1 MRVLGVDYGTVRVGL
16 ALSDELGMLATPLEV
31 VPAPKAFSRIKEIVT
46 EKQAGLIIMGMPRNM
61 DGSYGFKAE
70 EVKKFAESLGKQ
82 LSIPIK
88 FWDERLTTQGVEK
101 MLIQAEVSRKR
112 RKEVIDQ
119 LAAQQILQSY
129 LDSQVNQLESET
141 PGEP

>member
-1 MRVLGVDYGTVRVGL
+1 MRVLGIDYGTVRVGL
-16 ALSDELGMLATPLEV
+16 ALSDELGMLAMPLEV
-31 VPAPKAFSRIKEIVT
+31 VPAQKAMVRIKEVVA
-46 EKQAGLIIMGMPRNM
+46 EKQAKLIVLGMPRNM

-70 EVKKFAESLGKQ
+70 EVKKFSTELSKHI
-82 LSIPIK
+82 SIPIK

-119 LAAQQILQSY
+119 LAAQQILQGY
-129 LDSQVNQLESET
+129 LDSLGAHES
-141 PGEP
+141 